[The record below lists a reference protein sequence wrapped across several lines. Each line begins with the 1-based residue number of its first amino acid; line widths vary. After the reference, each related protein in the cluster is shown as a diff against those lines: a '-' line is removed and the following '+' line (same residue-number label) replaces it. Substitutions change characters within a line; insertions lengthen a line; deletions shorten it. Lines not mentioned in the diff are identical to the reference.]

1 MKYYILPFGCQM
13 NRSDVER
20 IKTVIETMCYQE
32 SDHEDDAQLIGIV
45 ACSVRQKAIDK
56 VYAKIRSWN
65 QRKDRQNLITFVT
78 GCILDADKEKF
89 LKQFDILFAPAELDE
104 FPTMLKQYGVVT
116 GQSAGLSDPRRID
129 SFWQVNPTYTS
140 RFEAFVPIQ
149 NGCDKFCTFC
159 AVPYTR
165 GREVSRSSTEILAE
179 VEDLIRRNYKSITL
193 LGQNVNSYG
202 HDKRSEGEIS
212 FGELLRRIGEMG
224 LRMCDKEKRCWIYF
238 TSPHPRDMT
247 DDVLEIVAQYPVLA
261 KQIHL
266 PLQSGDDKLLMRMNR
281 NHTLDAYRIPED
293 LAKNITKRASSTPFE
308 TTTATSTRLA
318 Q

>member
-20 IKTVIETMCYQE
+20 IKTVIETMGYQE

-56 VYAKIRSWN
+56 VYAKIRRWN

-89 LKQFDILFAPAELDE
+89 LKQFDILFSPAELDE

-165 GREVSRSSTEILAE
+165 GREVSRSSTEILADRTQVLGGISHFQAKQDDHPGEIDPDHQDRQSGHGAVNRIIARHSNLKVQISPLADLPECATKNAANQSRTRADFDIRHKE
-179 VEDLIRRNYKSITL
+179 VETGKNQPHHHE
-193 LGQNVNSYG
+193 GQNIEER
-202 HDKRSEGEIS
+202 K
-212 FGELLRRIGEMG
+212 
-224 LRMCDKEKRCWIYF
+224 
-238 TSPHPRDMT
+238 
-247 DDVLEIVAQYPVLA
+247 
-261 KQIHL
+261 
-266 PLQSGDDKLLMRMNR
+266 
-281 NHTLDAYRIPED
+281 
-293 LAKNITKRASSTPFE
+293 
-308 TTTATSTRLA
+308 
-318 Q
+318 